1 MSGMDTSIA
10 YDVVLL
16 PDTDRAVAYRK
27 RAADSGC
34 SLMGVTVAAFGAWV
48 RDLWELYGD
57 GRTFVSRLE
66 REALL
71 RAACERAVGGCVDLE
86 SGKSAQLDGVSGQCE
101 LAETGDVR
109 DGSGRRESAEGRTAD
124 DGVASAGAGETGA
137 LGLDRVAAACVAAGV
152 GLPAFD
158 AAVRDALR
166 GEPAGAGALAA
177 VTCAEVPV
185 LRVIGG
191 YLDRLA
197 QLGLVEPGQA
207 LALLPELLSQRP
219 LRVLLEDAVPLTPG
233 QEAFFS
239 ACPWMD
245 VEVRAASGGQG
256 PVRAPDG
263 VRVRFAFPSGQYAWP
278 ALLADIVRDVLGAD
292 ADTGEPAAVSAGASA
307 SAGAPAAAAISAAGD
322 DGVSGGED
330 AFGGVDGDGASSAV
344 GCRAGQPVGM
354 QAAAVVVA
362 AKDPAALF
370 GRVAPALVRQGHVV
384 ALRGRRRFVDT
395 AFGRA
400 ICSLRR
406 FLDDGQAGGASH
418 IEGYGDIAATDVE
431 RWNRVDLADW
441 ALSPFSGM
449 TKKAAFKLDADMR
462 ADRTA
467 RRSGLCARLRG
478 DNPMFA
484 AMERL
489 ALQLDDQAP
498 AELEAAVR
506 RMTNRSEAWRAEQ
519 LAALRALQR
528 AAGAAKLAGLGADA
542 AFDQV
547 QRLKVNASRV
557 VAPRGCDGA
566 ALGAPDVLMTDQSTA
581 ASLGSGSCR
590 VLVAADLTSAAYPAA
605 DPEDASRVL
614 LEHLG
619 VKRADSALA
628 RMRRAFFAL
637 EHAATDQLILE
648 RCLNDSSADPTYP
661 CVVLEEFVDCYRDD
675 PTATE
680 DIDNPYSLPEHLQDG
695 MLLRGEDALCA
706 NDVLSDAPAPVT
718 AHIEPPLTGAVS
730 PEARSLVVLPRV
742 LQGGQVLDEPCL
754 SPSQI
759 ESYLECPYKWF
770 AQRRLRLDDLDEGFG
785 PLEMGDF
792 AHNALHSFYKHMS
805 EDLGEAKVTPQLLP
819 QARELMADVL
829 ARHKALQPH
838 LRQSENRLIPTSQVE
853 HRELAELE
861 RKLMDYLDFE
871 AELLPTFTPK
881 YLEYDV
887 ARGGAVD
894 YAGHKLLGTADR
906 IDVDGEGR
914 CAIIDYKGSIS
925 GSYALGVR
933 EEGRLGKVQ
942 ALIYAQVVRR
952 TLGLEPVGALYVCY
966 GRRKMISGAYDGR
979 VIENAHLPNMRH
991 KDCMCADRPF
1001 VDVLD
1006 ETEEAVAAAL
1016 ERMLAGDIR
1025 PRPETPEA
1033 CKWCPVSSCSE
1044 RRG

>member
-57 GRTFVSRLE
+57 GRTFVSCLE

-71 RAACERAVGGCVDLE
+71 RAACEGPAEGGCVDPE
-86 SGKSAQLDGVSGQCE
+86 SGKRVQLDGASGRCE
-101 LAETGDVR
+101 LAE
-109 DGSGRRESAEGRTAD
+109 GSIAD

-158 AAVRDALR
+158 AAVQDAQQ
-166 GEPAGAGALAA
+166 GVSAGAGALEG

-185 LRVIGG
+185 LRMIGG

-197 QLGLVEPGQA
+197 QLGMIEPGQA
-207 LALLPELLSQRP
+207 LALLPELLPQRP
-219 LRVLLEDAVPLTPG
+219 LHVLLEDAAPLTPG

-239 ACPWMD
+239 ACPWMG
-245 VEVRAASGGQG
+245 VEVRAASGSQG
-256 PVRAPDG
+256 PVRAPEG

-278 ALLADIVRDVLGAD
+278 ALLADIARDALGTAAD
-292 ADTGEPAAVSAGASA
+292 RGA
-307 SAGAPAAAAISAAGD
+307 APAAAAVPVAAGD
-322 DGVSGGED
+322 SVSRGED
-330 AFGGVDGDGASSAV
+330 PARETPLADGDGKCSAN
-344 GCRAGQPVGM
+344 GYRDGRSAGA

-362 AKDPAALF
+362 AKDPAVLF

-395 AFGRA
+395 SFGRA
-400 ICSLRR
+400 ISSLRR
-406 FLDDGQAGGASH
+406 FLDDRQAGGASH

-431 RWNRVDLADW
+431 RWNRADLADW

-467 RRSGLCARLRG
+467 RRSNLCARLRA

-489 ALQLDDQAP
+489 VLQLGAQA
-498 AELEAAVR
+498 AVELEAAVR

-547 QRLKVNASRV
+547 ERLKVNVSRV

-566 ALGAPDVLMTDQSTA
+566 ALGAPDVLVTDQNTA

-619 VKRADSALA
+619 VERADSALA

-680 DIDNPYSLPEHLQDG
+680 DIDNPYSLPERLQDG
-695 MLLRGEDALCA
+695 MLLRGEDALCS
-706 NDVLSDAPAPVT
+706 NDALSDVPAPE
-718 AHIEPPLTGAVS
+718 AARIEPPLTGAVS
-730 PEARSLVVLPRV
+730 SEARSLVVLPRV

-792 AHNALHSFYKHMS
+792 AHNALHSFYKHLS

-871 AELLPTFTPK
+871 AELLPTFAPK

-887 ARGGAVD
+887 ACGGAVD

-952 TLGLEPVGALYVCY
+952 TLGMEPVGALYVCY

-1001 VDVLD
+1001 SDVLD

-1025 PRPETPEA
+1025 PHPETPEA

>member
-71 RAACERAVGGCVDLE
+71 RAVCERAADGDRVDLE
-86 SGKSAQLDGVSGQCE
+86 SGKRAQLDG
-101 LAETGDVR
+101 A
-109 DGSGRRESAEGRTAD
+109 SGRSESAEGRIAD
-124 DGVASAGAGETGA
+124 GACALVGDSEAGA

-158 AAVRDALR
+158 AAVRDAR
-166 GEPAGAGALAA
+166 QGVPAGAGALEG
-177 VTCAEVPV
+177 VTRAEVPV
-185 LRVIGG
+185 LRMIGG

-197 QLGLVEPGQA
+197 QLELIEPGQA
-207 LALLPELLSQRP
+207 LALLPELLPQRP
-219 LRVLLEDAVPLTPG
+219 LRVLLEDAVPLTPV

-239 ACPWMD
+239 ACPWMG
-245 VEVRAASGGQG
+245 VEVRAASGSQG
-256 PVRAPDG
+256 PVRAPEG

-278 ALLADIVRDVLGAD
+278 TLLADIVRDTLGAA
-292 ADTGEPAAVSAGASA
+292 ADRGAPPAAVAAA
-307 SAGAPAAAAISAAGD
+307 AAAEVPAAAAGPAAD
-322 DGVSGGED
+322 D
-330 AFGGVDGDGASSAV
+330 DGASSCKDAS
-344 GCRAGQPVGM
+344 GSADGYRDGRSAGA

-362 AKDPAALF
+362 AKDSAVLF

-395 AFGRA
+395 SFGRA
-400 ICSLRR
+400 ICSLHR

-431 RWNRVDLADW
+431 RWNRADLADW

-467 RRSGLCARLRG
+467 RRSNLCARLRA

-489 ALQLDDQAP
+489 ALQLDDQAA

-547 QRLKVNASRV
+547 QRLKVSVSRI
-557 VAPRGCDGA
+557 VAPRGCDGVA
-566 ALGAPDVLMTDQSTA
+566 FGAPDVLVTDQNTA
-581 ASLGSGSCR
+581 ASLGSGSCE
-590 VLVAADLTSAAYPAA
+590 VCVVADLTSGAYPAA

-628 RMRRAFFAL
+628 RMRRVFFAL

-680 DIDNPYSLPEHLQDG
+680 DIDNPYSLPERLQDG
-695 MLLRGEDALCA
+695 MLLRGEDALCS
-706 NDVLSDAPAPVT
+706 NDALSDVPAPET
-718 AHIEPPLTGAVS
+718 ARIEPPLTGAVS
-730 PEARSLVVLPRV
+730 AEARSLVVLPRV

-805 EDLGEAKVTPQLLP
+805 EDLSEAKVTPQLLP

-871 AELLPTFTPK
+871 AELLPTFAPK

-887 ARGGAVD
+887 ACGGAVD

-1001 VDVLD
+1001 SDVLD

-1033 CKWCPVSSCSE
+1033 CKWCPVSSCPE

>member
-71 RAACERAVGGCVDLE
+71 RAACEGPAEGCCVDPK
-86 SGKSAQLDGVSGQCE
+86 SGKRAQLDG
-101 LAETGDVR
+101 A
-109 DGSGRRESAEGRTAD
+109 SGRCVLAEGRID
-124 DGVASAGAGETGA
+124 DDACALVGNGETGA

-158 AAVRDALR
+158 AAVQDAQQ
-166 GEPAGAGALAA
+166 GVPAGAGALEG
-177 VTCAEVPV
+177 VSCAEVPV
-185 LRVIGG
+185 LRMIGG

-197 QLGLVEPGQA
+197 QLGMIEPGQA
-207 LALLPELLSQRP
+207 LALLPELLPQRP
-219 LRVLLEDAVPLTPG
+219 LRVLLEDAAPLTPG

-245 VEVRAASGGQG
+245 MEVRAASGSQG
-256 PVRAPDG
+256 PVRAPEG

-278 ALLADIVRDVLGAD
+278 ALLADIVRDALGTVAD
-292 ADTGEPAAVSAGASA
+292 RGAV
-307 SAGAPAAAAISAAGD
+307 PAAAAGPAAGD
-322 DGVSGGED
+322 DGASSCED
-330 AFGGVDGDGASSAV
+330 ASGSANGYRDGRSAGA
-344 GCRAGQPVGM
+344 

-384 ALRGRRRFVDT
+384 ALRGRRRFADT

-406 FLDDGQAGGASH
+406 FLDEGQAGGISH
-418 IEGYGDIAATDVE
+418 IEGYGDIAPTDVE
-431 RWNRVDLADW
+431 RWDRADLADW

-449 TKKAAFKLDADMR
+449 TRKAAFKLDADMR

-467 RRSGLCARLRG
+467 RRSDLCARLRG

-489 ALQLDDQAP
+489 ALRLDDQAA

-547 QRLKVNASRV
+547 QRLKVNVSRI

-566 ALGAPDVLMTDQSTA
+566 AFGAPDVLVTDQNTA
-581 ASLGSGSCR
+581 ASLGSGSCE
-590 VLVAADLTSAAYPAA
+590 VCVVADLTSAAYPAA

-628 RMRRAFFAL
+628 RMRRVFFAL

-680 DIDNPYSLPEHLQDG
+680 DIDNSYSLPERLQDG
-695 MLLRGEDALCA
+695 MLLRGEDALCS
-706 NDVLSDAPAPVT
+706 NDALSDVPAPET
-718 AHIEPPLTGAVS
+718 ARIEPPLTGAVS
-730 PEARSLVVLPRV
+730 AEARSLVVLPRV

-819 QARELMADVL
+819 QARKLMADVL

-871 AELLPTFTPK
+871 AELLPTFAPK

-887 ARGGAVD
+887 ACGGAVD

-1001 VDVLD
+1001 SDVLD

-1033 CKWCPVSSCSE
+1033 CKWCPVSSCPE

>member
-57 GRTFVSRLE
+57 GRAFVSRLE

-71 RAACERAVGGCVDLE
+71 RAACEQAVGGASV
-86 SGKSAQLDGVSGQCE
+86 
-101 LAETGDVR
+101 
-109 DGSGRRESAEGRTAD
+109 
-124 DGVASAGAGETGA
+124 SAGAGDAGA
-137 LGLDRVAAACVAAGV
+137 IGLDRVAAACVAAGV

-158 AAVRDALR
+158 AAVRDAR
-166 GEPAGAGALAA
+166 QGGPTGVDALED
-177 VTCAEVPV
+177 VTCAELPV
-185 LRVIGG
+185 LRLIGG
-191 YLDRLA
+191 YLEQLEK
-197 QLGLVEPGQA
+197 LGLVEPGQA
-207 LALLPELLSQRP
+207 LALLPNFLPQRP
-219 LRVLLEDAVPLTPG
+219 LRVLLEDAAPLIPG

-245 VEVRAASGGQG
+245 VEVRAALGGQG
-256 PVRAPDG
+256 PVRAPEG

-278 ALLADIVRDVLGAD
+278 ALLADIVRDAF
-292 ADTGEPAAVSAGASA
+292 GESAGSAA
-307 SAGAPAAAAISAAGD
+307 SAGGD
-322 DGVSGGED
+322 DGGSDD
-330 AFGGVDGDGASSAV
+330 AAGAA
-344 GCRAGQPVGM
+344 AGRPAGT

-370 GRVAPALVRQGHVV
+370 GRVAPALVRRGHVV
-384 ALRGRRRFVDT
+384 ALRGQRRFVDT

-406 FLDDGQAGGASH
+406 FLDEGRAGGVSH
-418 IEGYGDIAATDVE
+418 IQGYGDISATDVE
-431 RWNRVDLADW
+431 RWDRADLADW

-478 DNPMFA
+478 DNPMFS

-489 ALQLDDQAP
+489 ALQLDAQATV
-498 AELEAAVR
+498 ELEAAVR

-519 LAALRALQR
+519 LAALRALGR
-528 AAGAAKLAGLGADA
+528 AADAAKLAGSGADA
-542 AFDQV
+542 AFDQA
-547 QRLKVNASRV
+547 QRLKVSVSRI

-566 ALGAPDVLMTDQSTA
+566 AFGAPDVLVTDQNTA
-581 ASLGSGSCR
+581 ASLGSGSCK
-590 VLVAADLTSAAYPAA
+590 VCVVADLTSAAYPAA

-637 EHAATDQLILE
+637 EHVATDQLILE

-661 CVVLEEFVDCYRDD
+661 CVVLEEFVDCYRAD
-675 PTATE
+675 PTATK
-680 DIDNPYSLPEHLQDG
+680 DIKNPYSLPEHLQEG

-706 NDVLSDAPAPVT
+706 NDALTTEPTPV
-718 AHIEPPLTGAVS
+718 AVCIEPPLTGAVS

-792 AHNALHSFYKHMS
+792 AHNALHSFYKHLS
-805 EDLGEAKVTPQLLP
+805 EDLGEAKVTPQLLS
-819 QARELMADVL
+819 QARKLMADVL
-829 ARHKALQPH
+829 ERHKALQPH

-871 AELLPTFTPK
+871 AELLPTFAPK

-933 EEGRLGKVQ
+933 EEGHLGKVQ

-991 KDCMCADRPF
+991 KDCMCATKPF
-1001 VDVLD
+1001 SDVLD

>member
-71 RAACERAVGGCVDLE
+71 RAACEGPAEGCCVDPK
-86 SGKSAQLDGVSGQCE
+86 SGKRAQLDGASGRCE
-101 LAETGDVR
+101 LAE
-109 DGSGRRESAEGRTAD
+109 GRID
-124 DGVASAGAGETGA
+124 DDACALVGNGETGA

-158 AAVRDALR
+158 AAVQDAQQ
-166 GEPAGAGALAA
+166 GVPAGAGALEG
-177 VTCAEVPV
+177 VSCAEVPV
-185 LRVIGG
+185 LQMIVG

-197 QLGLVEPGQA
+197 QLGMIEPGQA
-207 LALLPELLSQRP
+207 LALLPELLPQRP
-219 LRVLLEDAVPLTPG
+219 LRVLLEDAAPLTPG

-245 VEVRAASGGQG
+245 VEVRAASGSQG
-256 PVRAPDG
+256 PVRAPEG

-278 ALLADIVRDVLGAD
+278 ALLADIVRDALGTVAD
-292 ADTGEPAAVSAGASA
+292 RGAV
-307 SAGAPAAAAISAAGD
+307 PAAAAGPAAGD
-322 DGVSGGED
+322 DGASSCED
-330 AFGGVDGDGASSAV
+330 ASGSANGYRDGRSAD
-344 GCRAGQPVGM
+344 A

-384 ALRGRRRFVDT
+384 ALRGRRRFMDT
-395 AFGRA
+395 SFGRA

-431 RWNRVDLADW
+431 RWNRADLADW

-467 RRSGLCARLRG
+467 QRSNLCARLRA

-489 ALQLDDQAP
+489 ALQLDDQAA

-547 QRLKVNASRV
+547 QRLKVNVSRI

-566 ALGAPDVLMTDQSTA
+566 AFGAPDVLVTDQNTA
-581 ASLGSGSCR
+581 ASLGSGSCE
-590 VLVAADLTSAAYPAA
+590 VCVVADLTSGAYPAA

-628 RMRRAFFAL
+628 RMRRVFFAL

-680 DIDNPYSLPEHLQDG
+680 DIDNPYSLPERLQDG
-695 MLLRGEDALCA
+695 MLLRGEDALCS
-706 NDVLSDAPAPVT
+706 NDALSDVPAPET
-718 AHIEPPLTGAVS
+718 ARIEPPLTGAVS
-730 PEARSLVVLPRV
+730 AEARSLVVLPRV

-838 LRQSENRLIPTSQVE
+838 LRQSENRSIPTSQVE

-871 AELLPTFTPK
+871 AELLPTFAPK

-887 ARGGAVD
+887 ACGGAVD

-1001 VDVLD
+1001 SDVLD

-1033 CKWCPVSSCSE
+1033 CKWCPVSSCPE

>member
-27 RAADSGC
+27 RAADGGC

-57 GRTFVSRLE
+57 GRAFVSRLE

-71 RAACERAVGGCVDLE
+71 RAACEQAVGGASV
-86 SGKSAQLDGVSGQCE
+86 
-101 LAETGDVR
+101 
-109 DGSGRRESAEGRTAD
+109 
-124 DGVASAGAGETGA
+124 SAGAGDAGA
-137 LGLDRVAAACVAAGV
+137 IGLDRVASACVAAGV

-158 AAVRDALR
+158 AAVRDAR
-166 GEPAGAGALAA
+166 QGVPVGVGALEG
-177 VTCAEVPV
+177 VTCAEAPV
-185 LRVIGG
+185 LRLVGG
-191 YLDRLA
+191 YLEQLE

-207 LALLPELLSQRP
+207 LALLPELLPQRP
-219 LRVLLEDAVPLTPG
+219 LRVLLEDAAPLTPG

-245 VEVRAASGGQG
+245 VEVRAALGDQG
-256 PVRAPDG
+256 PVRAPKG

-278 ALLADIVRDVLGAD
+278 ALLADIVRDAFGESAD
-292 ADTGEPAAVSAGASA
+292 STASTGGSDGCRVGRSAGT
-307 SAGAPAAAAISAAGD
+307 
-322 DGVSGGED
+322 
-330 AFGGVDGDGASSAV
+330 
-344 GCRAGQPVGM
+344 

-384 ALRGRRRFVDT
+384 ALRGQRRFVDT

-406 FLDDGQAGGASH
+406 FLDEGRAGGVSH
-418 IEGYGDIAATDVE
+418 IQGYGDIAATDVE
-431 RWNRVDLADW
+431 RWDRADLADW

-467 RRSGLCARLRG
+467 RRSDLCARLRG

-489 ALQLDDQAP
+489 ALQLDAQA
-498 AELEAAVR
+498 AGELEVAVR

-519 LAALRALQR
+519 LAALRALGR
-528 AAGAAKLAGLGADA
+528 AADAAKLAGSGADV
-542 AFDQV
+542 AFDQA
-547 QRLKVNASRV
+547 QRLKVSVSRI

-566 ALGAPDVLMTDQSTA
+566 AFGAPDVLVIDQGTA
-581 ASLGSGSCR
+581 ASLGNGSCK
-590 VLVAADLTSAAYPAA
+590 VCVVADLTSSAYPAA

-619 VKRADSALA
+619 VQRVDSALA

-637 EHAATDQLILE
+637 EHVATDQLILE
-648 RCLNDSSADPTYP
+648 RCLNDASADPTYP
-661 CVVLEEFVDCYRDD
+661 CVVLEEFVDCYRAD
-675 PTATE
+675 PTATK
-680 DIDNPYSLPEHLQDG
+680 DIKNPYSLPEHLQDG

-706 NDVLSDAPAPVT
+706 NHALSDAPTPV
-718 AHIEPPLTGAVS
+718 AACIEPPLTGAVS

-805 EDLGEAKVTPQLLP
+805 EDLGEAKVTPQLLA

-871 AELLPTFTPK
+871 AELLPTFAPK

-887 ARGGAVD
+887 ACGGAVD

-952 TLGLEPVGALYVCY
+952 TLGMEPVGALYVCY

-1001 VDVLD
+1001 SDVLD

>member
-16 PDTDRAVAYRK
+16 SDTDRAVAYRK

-71 RAACERAVGGCVDLE
+71 CAACEGPAEGDCVDPV
-86 SGKSAQLDGVSGQCE
+86 SGKRVQLDG
-101 LAETGDVR
+101 A
-109 DGSGRRESAEGRTAD
+109 SGRCVLAEGRIAD
-124 DGVASAGAGETGA
+124 GACALVGDSEAGA

-158 AAVRDALR
+158 AAVRDACQ
-166 GEPAGAGALAA
+166 GVPAGAGALEG
-177 VTCAEVPV
+177 VTRAEVPV
-185 LRVIGG
+185 LRMIGG

-197 QLGLVEPGQA
+197 QLELIEPGQA
-207 LALLPELLSQRP
+207 LALLPELLPQRP

-233 QEAFFS
+233 QEVFFS
-239 ACPWMD
+239 ACPWMG
-245 VEVRAASGGQG
+245 VEVRAASGSQG
-256 PVRAPDG
+256 PVRAPEG

-278 ALLADIVRDVLGAD
+278 ALLADIVRDTLGAA
-292 ADTGEPAAVSAGASA
+292 ADWGAPPAAVAAA
-307 SAGAPAAAAISAAGD
+307 AAAEVPAAAAGPAAD
-322 DGVSGGED
+322 D
-330 AFGGVDGDGASSAV
+330 DGASSCEDAS
-344 GCRAGQPVGM
+344 GSADGYRDGRSAGA

-362 AKDPAALF
+362 AKDPAVLF

-384 ALRGRRRFVDT
+384 ALRGRRRFADT

-406 FLDDGQAGGASH
+406 FLDEGQAGGVSH
-418 IEGYGDIAATDVE
+418 IEGYGDIAPTDVE
-431 RWNRVDLADW
+431 RWDRVDLADW

-449 TKKAAFKLDADMR
+449 TRKAAFKLDADMR

-467 RRSGLCARLRG
+467 RRSDLCARLRG

-489 ALQLDDQAP
+489 ALQLDVQAA

-528 AAGAAKLAGLGADA
+528 AADAAKLAVLGADA
-542 AFDQV
+542 AFDQAK
-547 QRLKVNASRV
+547 RLKVNVSRI

-581 ASLGSGSCR
+581 ASLGSGSCK
-590 VLVAADLTSAAYPAA
+590 VLVATDLTSAAYPAA
-605 DPEDASRVL
+605 DSEDASRVL

-637 EHAATDQLILE
+637 EHAAVDQLILE

-661 CVVLEEFVDCYRDD
+661 CVVLEEFVDCYRGD

-680 DIDNPYSLPEHLQDG
+680 DIDNPYSLPERLQDG

-706 NDVLSDAPAPVT
+706 NDALSDAPAPE
-718 AHIEPPLTGAVS
+718 AARIESPLTGAVS
-730 PEARSLVVLPRV
+730 SEARSLVVLPRV
-742 LQGGQVLDEPCL
+742 LQDGQVLDEPCL

-805 EDLGEAKVTPQLLP
+805 EDLSEEKVTPQLLA

-871 AELLPTFTPK
+871 AELLPTFAPR

-887 ARGGAVD
+887 ACGGAVD

-1001 VDVLD
+1001 SDVLD

>member
-1 MSGMDTSIA
+1 
-10 YDVVLL
+10 
-16 PDTDRAVAYRK
+16 
-27 RAADSGC
+27 
-34 SLMGVTVAAFGAWV
+34 
-48 RDLWELYGD
+48 
-57 GRTFVSRLE
+57 
-66 REALL
+66 
-71 RAACERAVGGCVDLE
+71 
-86 SGKSAQLDGVSGQCE
+86 
-101 LAETGDVR
+101 
-109 DGSGRRESAEGRTAD
+109 
-124 DGVASAGAGETGA
+124 
-137 LGLDRVAAACVAAGV
+137 
-152 GLPAFD
+152 
-158 AAVRDALR
+158 
-166 GEPAGAGALAA
+166 
-177 VTCAEVPV
+177 
-185 LRVIGG
+185 
-191 YLDRLA
+191 
-197 QLGLVEPGQA
+197 
-207 LALLPELLSQRP
+207 
-219 LRVLLEDAVPLTPG
+219 
-233 QEAFFS
+233 
-239 ACPWMD
+239 MD
-245 VEVRAASGGQG
+245 VEVHAASGSRG
-256 PVRAPDG
+256 PVRAPEG

-278 ALLADIVRDVLGAD
+278 ALLADIVHDALGAG
-292 ADTGEPAAVSAGASA
+292 AGAGAASTGAASA
-307 SAGAPAAAAISAAGD
+307 SVSAAAGAPAAVVVPAAGD
-322 DGVSGGED
+322 DGVFGGED
-330 AFGGVDGDGASSAV
+330 ASGGAV
-344 GCRAGQPVGM
+344 GCRAGQPAGG

-384 ALRGRRRFVDT
+384 ALRGQRRFADT

-406 FLDDGQAGGASH
+406 FLDAGQAGGVSH

-431 RWNRVDLADW
+431 RWDRADLADW

-449 TKKAAFKLDADMR
+449 TRKAAFKLDADMR

-467 RRSGLCARLRG
+467 RRSDLRARLRG
-478 DNPMFA
+478 ENPLFD

-489 ALQLDDQAP
+489 ALQLDDQA
-498 AELEAAVR
+498 ADELEAAVW

-528 AAGAAKLAGLGADA
+528 AAGAAKLAGLGAHA

-547 QRLKVNASRV
+547 QRLKVDVSRV
-557 VAPRGCDGA
+557 VAPRGCDDA
-566 ALGAPDVLMTDQSTA
+566 ALGVPDVLVTDQGTA
-581 ASLGSGSCR
+581 ASLGGGSCK

-619 VKRADSALA
+619 VERADSALA
-628 RMRRAFFAL
+628 RMRRAFFVL

-706 NDVLSDAPAPVT
+706 NDALSDAPAPV
-718 AHIEPPLTGAVS
+718 AARIEPPLTGAVS

-792 AHNALHSFYKHMS
+792 AHNALHSFYKHLFA
-805 EDLGEAKVTPQLLP
+805 DLGEAKVTPQLLP
-819 QARELMADVL
+819 QARKLMADVL

-838 LRQSENRLIPTSQVE
+838 LRQSENRLIPASQVE

-871 AELLPTFTPK
+871 AELLPTFAPK

-887 ARGGAVD
+887 ACGGAVG

-914 CAIIDYKGSIS
+914 CAIVDYKGSIS

-1001 VDVLD
+1001 ADVLD

-1033 CKWCPVSSCSE
+1033 CKWCPVSSCPE

>member
-27 RAADSGC
+27 RAVDSGC

-57 GRTFVSRLE
+57 GRTFVSCLE

-71 RAACERAVGGCVDLE
+71 RAACEGPAEGGCVDPE
-86 SGKSAQLDGVSGQCE
+86 SGKRVQLDGASGRCE
-101 LAETGDVR
+101 LAE
-109 DGSGRRESAEGRTAD
+109 GSIAD

-152 GLPAFD
+152 GLPAFN
-158 AAVRDALR
+158 AAVQDAQQ
-166 GEPAGAGALAA
+166 GVPAGAGALEG

-185 LRVIGG
+185 LRMIGG

-197 QLGLVEPGQA
+197 QLGMIEPGQA
-207 LALLPELLSQRP
+207 LALLPELLPQRP
-219 LRVLLEDAVPLTPG
+219 LHVLLEDAAPLTPG

-239 ACPWMD
+239 ACPWMG
-245 VEVRAASGGQG
+245 VEVRAASGSQG
-256 PVRAPDG
+256 PVRAPEG

-278 ALLADIVRDVLGAD
+278 ALLADIARDALGTAAD
-292 ADTGEPAAVSAGASA
+292 RGA
-307 SAGAPAAAAISAAGD
+307 APAAAAVPVAAGD
-322 DGVSGGED
+322 SVSRGED
-330 AFGGVDGDGASSAV
+330 LARETPLADGDGKCSAN
-344 GCRAGQPVGM
+344 GYRDGRSAGA

-362 AKDPAALF
+362 AKDPAVLF

-395 AFGRA
+395 SFGRA

-406 FLDDGQAGGASH
+406 FLDEGQAGGVAH
-418 IEGYGDIAATDVE
+418 IEGYGGIAPTDVE
-431 RWNRVDLADW
+431 RWDRADLADW

-467 RRSGLCARLRG
+467 RRSNLCARLRA

-489 ALQLDDQAP
+489 VLQLGAQA
-498 AELEAAVR
+498 AVELEAAVR

-542 AFDQV
+542 AFGQV
-547 QRLKVNASRV
+547 QRLKVNVSRV

-566 ALGAPDVLMTDQSTA
+566 ALGAPDVLMTDQNTA
-581 ASLGSGSCR
+581 ASLGSSSCR
-590 VLVAADLTSAAYPAA
+590 VLVAADLTSSAYPAA

-619 VKRADSALA
+619 VQRADSALA

-637 EHAATDQLILE
+637 EHGATDQLIFE

-661 CVVLEEFVDCYRDD
+661 CVALEEFVDCYRDD

-706 NDVLSDAPAPVT
+706 NDALSDAPAPVA

-792 AHNALHSFYKHMS
+792 AHNALHSFYKHLS

-819 QARELMADVL
+819 EARKLMADVL
-829 ARHKALQPH
+829 ERHKALQPH

-871 AELLPTFTPK
+871 AELLPTFAPK

-887 ARGGAVD
+887 ACGGAVD

-991 KDCMCADRPF
+991 KDCMCADRSF
-1001 VDVLD
+1001 TDVLD

>member
-16 PDTDRAVAYRK
+16 PDADRAVAYRK

-71 RAACERAVGGCVDLE
+71 RAACEGPAEGGCVDPK
-86 SGKSAQLDGVSGQCE
+86 SGKRAQLDGAGERCE
-101 LAETGDVR
+101 LAE
-109 DGSGRRESAEGRTAD
+109 GRIAD

-152 GLPAFD
+152 GLLAFD
-158 AAVRDALR
+158 AAVQDAQQ
-166 GEPAGAGALAA
+166 GVPAGAGALEGA
-177 VTCAEVPV
+177 TCAEVPV
-185 LRVIGG
+185 LRMIGG

-197 QLGLVEPGQA
+197 QLGMIEPGQA
-207 LALLPELLSQRP
+207 LALLPELLPQRP
-219 LRVLLEDAVPLTPG
+219 LRVLLEDAAPLTPG

-239 ACPWMD
+239 ACSWME
-245 VEVRAASGGQG
+245 VEVRAASGSQG
-256 PVRAPDG
+256 PVRAPEG

-278 ALLADIVRDVLGAD
+278 ALLADIVRDALGTAAD
-292 ADTGEPAAVSAGASA
+292 RGAAPAAVAV
-307 SAGAPAAAAISAAGD
+307 PAAAAAPAAGD

-330 AFGGVDGDGASSAV
+330 ASDSSADSHR
-344 GCRAGQPVGM
+344 GGRSAGP

-384 ALRGRRRFVDT
+384 ALRGRRRFADT

-406 FLDDGQAGGASH
+406 FLDGGQAGGASH

-431 RWNRVDLADW
+431 RWNRADLTDW

-467 RRSGLCARLRG
+467 RRSDLCVRLRG

-484 AMERL
+484 AMERF
-489 ALQLDDQAP
+489 ALRLDVQAA

-506 RMTNRSEAWRAEQ
+506 RMTNRSEAWRVEQ

-528 AAGAAKLAGLGADA
+528 TGGAAKLAGLGADA
-542 AFDQV
+542 AFDQAK
-547 QRLKVNASRV
+547 RLKVNVSRI
-557 VAPRGCDGA
+557 VAPRGCDDA

-581 ASLGSGSCR
+581 ASLGSGSCKM
-590 VLVAADLTSAAYPAA
+590 LVAVDLTSAAYPAA
-605 DPEDASRVL
+605 DPEDASQVL

-619 VKRADSALA
+619 VERADSALA

-680 DIDNPYSLPEHLQDG
+680 DIDNPYSLPERLQDG

-706 NDVLSDAPAPVT
+706 NDALSDAPALE
-718 AHIEPPLTGAVS
+718 AARIEPPLTGAVS

-742 LQGGQVLDEPCL
+742 LRGGQVLDEPCL

-792 AHNALHSFYKHMS
+792 AHNALHSFYKHLS
-805 EDLGEAKVTPQLLP
+805 EDLGEAKVTPQLLA

-871 AELLPTFTPK
+871 VELLPTFAPK

-887 ARGGAVD
+887 AGGGAVD

-1001 VDVLD
+1001 SDVLE

>member
-16 PDTDRAVAYRK
+16 LDTDRAVAYRK

-71 RAACERAVGGCVDLE
+71 RAACEGPAEGCCVDPK
-86 SGKSAQLDGVSGQCE
+86 SGKRAQLDGASGRCE
-101 LAETGDVR
+101 LAE
-109 DGSGRRESAEGRTAD
+109 GRIAD

-158 AAVRDALR
+158 AAVQDAQQ
-166 GEPAGAGALAA
+166 GVPAGAGALEG

-185 LRVIGG
+185 LRMIGG

-197 QLGLVEPGQA
+197 QLGMIEPGQA
-207 LALLPELLSQRP
+207 LALLPELLPQRP
-219 LRVLLEDAVPLTPG
+219 LHVLLEDAAPLTPG
-233 QEAFFS
+233 QETFFS

-245 VEVRAASGGQG
+245 VEVRAASGSQG
-256 PVRAPDG
+256 PVRAPEG

-278 ALLADIVRDVLGAD
+278 ALLADIARDALGAA
-292 ADTGEPAAVSAGASA
+292 ADRGAV
-307 SAGAPAAAAISAAGD
+307 PAAAAGPAAGD
-322 DGVSGGED
+322 DGASSCED
-330 AFGGVDGDGASSAV
+330 AFGGAD
-344 GCRAGQPVGM
+344 GCRVGRSAGT
-354 QAAAVVVA
+354 QAAAVMVA

-384 ALRGRRRFVDT
+384 ALCGRRRFMDT
-395 AFGRA
+395 SFGRA

-431 RWNRVDLADW
+431 RWNRADLADW

-467 RRSGLCARLRG
+467 RRSNLCARLRG

-489 ALQLDDQAP
+489 ALQLDDQAA

-542 AFDQV
+542 AFEQV
-547 QRLKVNASRV
+547 QRLKVNVSRI

-566 ALGAPDVLMTDQSTA
+566 AFGAPDVLVTDQNTA
-581 ASLGSGSCR
+581 ASLGSGSCE
-590 VLVAADLTSAAYPAA
+590 VCVVADLTSAAYPAA

-628 RMRRAFFAL
+628 RMRRVFFAL

-680 DIDNPYSLPEHLQDG
+680 DIDNPYSLPERLQDG
-695 MLLRGEDALCA
+695 MLLRGEDALCS
-706 NDVLSDAPAPVT
+706 NDALSDVPAPET
-718 AHIEPPLTGAVS
+718 ARIEPPLTGAVS
-730 PEARSLVVLPRV
+730 AEARSLVVLPRV

-871 AELLPTFTPK
+871 AELLPTFAPK

-887 ARGGAVD
+887 ACGGAVD

-1001 VDVLD
+1001 SDVLD

-1033 CKWCPVSSCSE
+1033 CKWCPVSSCPE

>member
-27 RAADSGC
+27 RAADSGY

-57 GRTFVSRLE
+57 GRAFVSRLE

-71 RAACERAVGGCVDLE
+71 RAACERPVD
-86 SGKSAQLDGVSGQCE
+86 GAG
-101 LAETGDVR
+101 
-109 DGSGRRESAEGRTAD
+109 
-124 DGVASAGAGETGA
+124 ASAGAGETGA
-137 LGLDRVAAACVAAGV
+137 LGLDCVAAACVAAGA

-158 AAVRDALR
+158 AAVRDAQQ
-166 GEPAGAGALAA
+166 GAPAGAGALEG
-177 VTCAEVPV
+177 VTCAEVSV
-185 LRVIGG
+185 LRMIGG

-197 QLGLVEPGQA
+197 QLGMIEPGQA
-207 LALLPELLSQRP
+207 LALLPELLPQRP
-219 LRVLLEDAVPLTPG
+219 LRVLLEDAAPLTPG

-239 ACPWMD
+239 AFPWMD
-245 VEVRAASGGQG
+245 VEVRAASGSQG
-256 PVRAPDG
+256 PVRAPEG

-278 ALLADIVRDVLGAD
+278 ALLADIVRDTLGAG
-292 ADTGEPAAVSAGASA
+292 ADRGRASA
-307 SAGAPAAAAISAAGD
+307 SVESPASAAVPIAAAVPAAGD
-322 DGVSGGED
+322 YVASGGED
-330 AFGGVDGDGASSAV
+330 AFGSADG
-344 GCRAGQPVGM
+344 CWAGQSTGT
-354 QAAAVVVA
+354 QAAAVAIA

-431 RWNRVDLADW
+431 RWNRADLADW

-467 RRSGLCARLRG
+467 RRSDLCARLRG
-478 DNPMFA
+478 DNPTFA

-489 ALQLDDQAP
+489 ALQLDDQAA

-547 QRLKVNASRV
+547 QRLKVNVSRIV
-557 VAPRGCDGA
+557 VPRGSEGA
-566 ALGAPDVLMTDQSTA
+566 GLGAPDVLVTDQGTA

-619 VKRADSALA
+619 VQRADSALV

-695 MLLRGEDALCA
+695 MLLRGEDALSA
-706 NDVLSDAPAPVT
+706 NHALSDAPAPV
-718 AHIEPPLTGAVS
+718 AACIERPLTGAVS

-871 AELLPTFTPK
+871 AELLPTFAPK

-991 KDCMCADRPF
+991 KDCMCADRSF
-1001 VDVLD
+1001 ADVLD

-1016 ERMLAGDIR
+1016 DRMLAGDIR

>member
-71 RAACERAVGGCVDLE
+71 RAACEGPAEGCCVDPK
-86 SGKSAQLDGVSGQCE
+86 SGKRAQLDGASGRCE
-101 LAETGDVR
+101 LAE
-109 DGSGRRESAEGRTAD
+109 GRIAD

-158 AAVRDALR
+158 AAVQDAQQ
-166 GEPAGAGALAA
+166 GVPAGAGALEG

-185 LRVIGG
+185 LRMIGG

-197 QLGLVEPGQA
+197 QLGMIEPGQA
-207 LALLPELLSQRP
+207 LALLPELLPQRP
-219 LRVLLEDAVPLTPG
+219 LHVLLEDAAPLTPG
-233 QEAFFS
+233 QETFFS

-245 VEVRAASGGQG
+245 VEVRAASGSQG
-256 PVRAPDG
+256 PVRAPEG

-278 ALLADIVRDVLGAD
+278 ALLADIARDALGAA
-292 ADTGEPAAVSAGASA
+292 ADRGAAPAAVAV
-307 SAGAPAAAAISAAGD
+307 PAAGD
-322 DGVSGGED
+322 DGASSCED
-330 AFGGVDGDGASSAV
+330 AFGDAD
-344 GCRAGQPVGM
+344 GCRVVRSAGT
-354 QAAAVVVA
+354 QAAAVMVA

-395 AFGRA
+395 SFGRA
-400 ICSLRR
+400 ICSLHR

-431 RWNRVDLADW
+431 RWNRADLADW

-467 RRSGLCARLRG
+467 RRSNLCARLRA

-489 ALQLDDQAP
+489 ALQLDDQAA

-547 QRLKVNASRV
+547 QRLKVSVSRI
-557 VAPRGCDGA
+557 VAPRGCDGVA
-566 ALGAPDVLMTDQSTA
+566 FGAPDVLVTDQNTA
-581 ASLGSGSCR
+581 ASLGSGSCE
-590 VLVAADLTSAAYPAA
+590 VCVVADLTSGAYPAA

-628 RMRRAFFAL
+628 RMRRVFFAL

-680 DIDNPYSLPEHLQDG
+680 DIDNPYSLPERLQDG
-695 MLLRGEDALCA
+695 MLLRGEDALCS
-706 NDVLSDAPAPVT
+706 NDALSDVPAPET
-718 AHIEPPLTGAVS
+718 ARIEPPLTGAVS
-730 PEARSLVVLPRV
+730 AEARSLVVLPRV

-805 EDLGEAKVTPQLLP
+805 EDLSEAKVTPQLLP

-871 AELLPTFTPK
+871 AELLPTFAPK

-887 ARGGAVD
+887 ACGGAVD

-1001 VDVLD
+1001 SDVLD

-1033 CKWCPVSSCSE
+1033 CKWCPVSSCPE

>member
-71 RAACERAVGGCVDLE
+71 RAACERAGGGCVGPE
-86 SGKSAQLDGVSGQCE
+86 SGKHVRLDSAGGQCE
-101 LAETGDVR
+101 LAEPGDVR
-109 DGSGRRESAEGRTAD
+109 GGSGRCESAEGHIAD
-124 DGVASAGAGETGA
+124 GACALVGNGETGA

-152 GLPAFD
+152 GVPAFD
-158 AAVRDALR
+158 AAVRDAR
-166 GEPAGAGALAA
+166 QGVPAGAGALEG

-185 LRVIGG
+185 LRMIGG

-197 QLGLVEPGQA
+197 QLGMIEPGQA
-207 LALLPELLSQRP
+207 LTLLPELLPQRP
-219 LRVLLEDAVPLTPG
+219 LRVLLEDAIPLTPG

-245 VEVRAASGGQG
+245 VEVRAASGSQG
-256 PVRAPDG
+256 PVRAPEG

-278 ALLADIVRDVLGAD
+278 ALLADIVRDTLGAG
-292 ADTGEPAAVSAGASA
+292 ADRGRASASVGASA
-307 SAGAPAAAAISAAGD
+307 SAAVPIAVAVPAAGD
-322 DGVSGGED
+322 YVSSDGED
-330 AFGGVDGDGASSAV
+330 AFGGAD
-344 GCRAGQPVGM
+344 GCRVGQSTGT
-354 QAAAVVVA
+354 QAAAVVIT

-406 FLDDGQAGGASH
+406 FLDEGQAGGASH
-418 IEGYGDIAATDVE
+418 IQGYGDIAATDVE
-431 RWNRVDLADW
+431 RWDRADLADW

-467 RRSGLCARLRG
+467 QRSGLCARLRG

-489 ALQLDDQAP
+489 VLQLDDQAA

-519 LAALRALQR
+519 LAALCALRR

-547 QRLKVNASRV
+547 QRLKVSVSRI
-557 VAPRGCDGA
+557 VAPRGSEGVG
-566 ALGAPDVLMTDQSTA
+566 LGAPDVLVTDQNTA
-581 ASLGSGSCR
+581 ASLGSGSCK
-590 VLVAADLTSAAYPAA
+590 VLVAADLTSSAYPAA

-619 VKRADSALA
+619 VQRADSALA

-695 MLLRGEDALCA
+695 MLLRGEDALSA
-706 NDVLSDAPAPVT
+706 NHALSDAPAPV
-718 AHIEPPLTGAVS
+718 AACIERPLTGAVS

-792 AHNALHSFYKHMS
+792 AHNALHSFYKHLS
-805 EDLGEAKVTPQLLP
+805 EDFGEAKVTPQLLP
-819 QARELMADVL
+819 QARKLMADVL
-829 ARHKALQPH
+829 ERHKALQPH

-871 AELLPTFTPK
+871 AELLPTFAPK

-887 ARGGAVD
+887 ACGGAVD

-942 ALIYAQVVRR
+942 ALIYAQVARR

-1001 VDVLD
+1001 ADVLD

>member
-34 SLMGVTVAAFGAWV
+34 SLMGVTVAGFGAWV

-57 GRTFVSRLE
+57 GRAFASRLE

-71 RAACERAVGGCVDLE
+71 RAACEGPAEGGCVDPE
-86 SGKSAQLDGVSGQCE
+86 SGKRVQLDG
-101 LAETGDVR
+101 A
-109 DGSGRRESAEGRTAD
+109 SGRCESAEGRIAD

-158 AAVRDALR
+158 AAVQDAQQ
-166 GEPAGAGALAA
+166 GVPAGAGALEG

-185 LRVIGG
+185 LRMIGG
-191 YLDRLA
+191 YLEQLE

-207 LALLPELLSQRP
+207 LALLPELLPQRP
-219 LRVLLEDAVPLTPG
+219 LRVLLEDAAPLTPG

-245 VEVRAASGGQG
+245 VEVRAASGSQG
-256 PVRAPDG
+256 PVRAPEG

-278 ALLADIVRDVLGAD
+278 ALLADIVRDALGTVAD
-292 ADTGEPAAVSAGASA
+292 RGAV
-307 SAGAPAAAAISAAGD
+307 PAAAAGPAAGD
-322 DGVSGGED
+322 DGASSCED
-330 AFGGVDGDGASSAV
+330 ASGSANGYRDGRSAGA
-344 GCRAGQPVGM
+344 

-384 ALRGRRRFVDT
+384 ALRGRRRFMDT
-395 AFGRA
+395 SFGRA

-431 RWNRVDLADW
+431 RWNRADLADW

-467 RRSGLCARLRG
+467 QRSNLCARLRA

-489 ALQLDDQAP
+489 ALQLDDQAA

-547 QRLKVNASRV
+547 QRLKVNVSRI

-566 ALGAPDVLMTDQSTA
+566 AFGAPDVLVTDQNTA
-581 ASLGSGSCR
+581 ASLGSGSCE
-590 VLVAADLTSAAYPAA
+590 VCVVADLTSGAYPAA

-628 RMRRAFFAL
+628 RMRRVFFAL

-680 DIDNPYSLPEHLQDG
+680 DIDNPYSLPERLQDG
-695 MLLRGEDALCA
+695 MLLRGEDALCS
-706 NDVLSDAPAPVT
+706 NDALSDVPAPET
-718 AHIEPPLTGAVS
+718 ARIEPPLTGAVS
-730 PEARSLVVLPRV
+730 AEARSLVVLPRV

-838 LRQSENRLIPTSQVE
+838 LRQSENRSIPTSQVE

-871 AELLPTFTPK
+871 AELLPTFAPK

-887 ARGGAVD
+887 ACGGAVD

-1001 VDVLD
+1001 SDVLD

-1033 CKWCPVSSCSE
+1033 CKWCPVSSCPE

>member
-71 RAACERAVGGCVDLE
+71 RAACEGPAEGCCVDPK
-86 SGKSAQLDGVSGQCE
+86 SGKRAQLDGASGRCE
-101 LAETGDVR
+101 LAEGRIADGACALVGD
-109 DGSGRRESAEGRTAD
+109 
-124 DGVASAGAGETGA
+124 GETGA

-158 AAVRDALR
+158 AAVQDAQQ
-166 GEPAGAGALAA
+166 GVPAGAGALEG

-185 LRVIGG
+185 LRMIGG

-197 QLGLVEPGQA
+197 QLGMIEPGQA
-207 LALLPELLSQRP
+207 LALLPELLPQRP
-219 LRVLLEDAVPLTPG
+219 LHVLLEDAAPLTPG
-233 QEAFFS
+233 QETFFS

-245 VEVRAASGGQG
+245 VEVRAASGSQG
-256 PVRAPDG
+256 PVRAPEG

-278 ALLADIVRDVLGAD
+278 ALLADIARDALGAA
-292 ADTGEPAAVSAGASA
+292 ADRGAAPAAVAV
-307 SAGAPAAAAISAAGD
+307 PAAGD
-322 DGVSGGED
+322 DGASSCED
-330 AFGGVDGDGASSAV
+330 AFGDAD
-344 GCRAGQPVGM
+344 GCRVVRSAGT
-354 QAAAVVVA
+354 QAAAVMVA

-395 AFGRA
+395 SFGRA
-400 ICSLRR
+400 ICSLHR

-431 RWNRVDLADW
+431 RWNRADLADW

-467 RRSGLCARLRG
+467 RRSNLCARLRA

-489 ALQLDDQAP
+489 ALQLDDQAA

-547 QRLKVNASRV
+547 QRLKVSVSRI
-557 VAPRGCDGA
+557 VAPRGCDGVA
-566 ALGAPDVLMTDQSTA
+566 FGAPDVLVTDQNTA
-581 ASLGSGSCR
+581 ASLGSGSCE
-590 VLVAADLTSAAYPAA
+590 VCVVADLTSGAYPAA

-628 RMRRAFFAL
+628 RMRRVFFAL

-680 DIDNPYSLPEHLQDG
+680 DIDNPYSLPERLQDG
-695 MLLRGEDALCA
+695 MLLRGEDALCS
-706 NDVLSDAPAPVT
+706 NDALSDVPAPET
-718 AHIEPPLTGAVS
+718 ARIEPPLTGAVS
-730 PEARSLVVLPRV
+730 AEARSLVVLPRV

-805 EDLGEAKVTPQLLP
+805 EDLSEAKVTPQLLP

-871 AELLPTFTPK
+871 AELLPTFAPK

-887 ARGGAVD
+887 ACGGAVD

-1001 VDVLD
+1001 SDVLD

-1033 CKWCPVSSCSE
+1033 CKWCPVSSCPE

>member
-27 RAADSGC
+27 RAADGGC

-57 GRTFVSRLE
+57 GRAFVSRLE

-71 RAACERAVGGCVDLE
+71 RAACEQAVGG
-86 SGKSAQLDGVSGQCE
+86 
-101 LAETGDVR
+101 
-109 DGSGRRESAEGRTAD
+109 
-124 DGVASAGAGETGA
+124 ASLLAGAGDAGA
-137 LGLDRVAAACVAAGV
+137 IGLDRVASACVAAGV
-152 GLPAFD
+152 GLPGFD
-158 AAVRDALR
+158 AAVRDALQ
-166 GEPAGAGALAA
+166 GVPAGVGALEG
-177 VTCAEVPV
+177 VTCAEAPV
-185 LRVIGG
+185 LRLVGG
-191 YLDRLA
+191 YLERLE

-207 LALLPELLSQRP
+207 LALLPELLPQRP
-219 LRVLLEDAVPLTPG
+219 LRVLLEDAAPLTPG

-245 VEVRAASGGQG
+245 VEVRAALGGQG
-256 PVRAPDG
+256 PVRAPKA

-278 ALLADIVRDVLGAD
+278 ALLADIVRDAFGEGA
-292 ADTGEPAAVSAGASA
+292 GSVASA
-307 SAGAPAAAAISAAGD
+307 STAVPPAGADVASGD
-322 DGVSGGED
+322 GDVSGGS
-330 AFGGVDGDGASSAV
+330 DGCWDGRSA
-344 GCRAGQPVGM
+344 GT

-370 GRVAPALVRQGHVV
+370 GRVAPALVRQGRAV
-384 ALRGRRRFVDT
+384 ALRGQRRFVDT

-406 FLDDGQAGGASH
+406 FLDEGRAGGVSH
-418 IEGYGDIAATDVE
+418 IQGYGDIAATDVE
-431 RWNRVDLADW
+431 RWNRADLADW

-467 RRSGLCARLRG
+467 RRSDLCARLRG
-478 DNPMFA
+478 DNPAFA

-489 ALQLDDQAP
+489 ALQLDAQA
-498 AELEAAVR
+498 AGELEAAVR

-519 LAALRALQR
+519 LAALRALRR
-528 AAGAAKLAGLGADA
+528 AADAAKLAGLGADA
-542 AFDQV
+542 AFDQA
-547 QRLKVNASRV
+547 QRLKVSVSRI

-566 ALGAPDVLMTDQSTA
+566 ALGAPDVLVTDQNTA
-581 ASLGSGSCR
+581 ASLGNGSCK
-590 VLVAADLTSAAYPAA
+590 VCVAADLTSSAYPAA

-637 EHAATDQLILE
+637 EHVATDQLILE
-648 RCLNDSSADPTYP
+648 RCLNDASADPTYP
-661 CVVLEEFVDCYRDD
+661 CVVLEEFVDCYRAD
-675 PTATE
+675 PTATK
-680 DIDNPYSLPEHLQDG
+680 DIKNPYSLPEHLQGG

-706 NDVLSDAPAPVT
+706 NDALATEPTPV
-718 AHIEPPLTGAVS
+718 AACIEPPLTGAVS

-792 AHNALHSFYKHMS
+792 AHNALHSFYKHLS
-805 EDLGEAKVTPQLLP
+805 DDLGEAKVTPQLLP
-819 QARELMADVL
+819 QARKLMADVL
-829 ARHKALQPH
+829 ERHKALQPH

-871 AELLPTFTPK
+871 AELLPTFAPK

-933 EEGRLGKVQ
+933 EEGHLGKVQ
-942 ALIYAQVVRR
+942 ALIYAQLVRR

-991 KDCMCADRPF
+991 KDCMCATKPF
-1001 VDVLD
+1001 FDVLD